1 MWGHW
6 GDYGHG
12 WGLGFGM
19 MPFLGILIVAI
30 VVMGK
35 NVCGAGTCSG
45 HYREKGALGILRER
59 YANGEIDREEF
70 EQKMRDLQGEQRQE

>member
-1 MWGHW
+1 MKMWGHW
-6 GDYGHG
+6 GDYGH
-12 WGLGFGM
+12 
-19 MPFLGILIVAI
+19 
-30 VVMGK
+30 
-35 NVCGAGTCSG
+35 G